1 MNIHQTGILTKTP
14 DLKPPASLNK
24 VVVNMANRT
33 EREIGGYEAEFVT
46 TLPNEYECPI
56 CQLAY
61 RDPVQLE
68 ECGHRLCY
76 SCLQE
81 LRRR

>member
-1 MNIHQTGILTKTP
+1 MHCRL
-14 DLKPPASLNK
+14 
-24 VVVNMANRT
+24 NMADRT

-46 TLPNEYECPI
+46 TLPSEYECPI

-81 LRRR
+81 LRRRYD

>member
-1 MNIHQTGILTKTP
+1 
-14 DLKPPASLNK
+14 
-24 VVVNMANRT
+24 MANRT
-33 EREIGGYEAEFVT
+33 EREIGGYEAEFVA
-46 TLPNEYECPI
+46 TLPDEYECPI

>member
-1 MNIHQTGILTKTP
+1 MQNMQL
-14 DLKPPASLNK
+14 PAQRHLFL
-24 VVVNMANRT
+24 VLIVMENRT
-33 EREIGGYEAEFVT
+33 EREIGGYEAEFVAD
-46 TLPNEYECPI
+46 LPSEYECPI

-68 ECGHRLCY
+68 ECGHRLCC